1 MKRHVCAG
9 LLVVLLA
16 STALCQNTQT
26 SLNQQPPRPLN
37 LLVLGDSISW
47 GQGLKT
53 ENKSWYH
60 VKAWLEK
67 STGRPVIERIE
78 AHSGAVIERASATD
92 SLTATNPEV
101 NVGLP
106 TVNDELDSAL
116 RFYSDGS
123 KVDVVLISGCGNDV
137 GLLNLLNA
145 SGREE
150 VDRMT
155 EAKCG
160 APVERLL
167 HKVLTSFPIAKVVII
182 GYYPFFSEKTRNDF
196 VLNALVKRFLKTNPG
211 VPKMNRKEVLERL
224 TANSQAWYQASN
236 KTLAEAV
243 RKVNVGFGAGRQRLG
258 FVKIDFPPEYS
269 FAAKETRLWG
279 FDRSPFRMM
288 LVFLSFGRIMLPP
301 NDEVRSQRKASCD
314 EVFRRQPNE
323 TTEQKKERKSLS
335 LLCRYA
341 ALGHPN
347 RKGALLYAAAITDA
361 LNTNLEIEESSKSV
375 RLRQR

>member
-1 MKRHVCAG
+1 MKPHLFVA
-9 LLVVLLA
+9 LMVVLLA
-16 STALCQNTQT
+16 STAASQDAPT
-26 SLNQQPPRPLN
+26 SLAQQPRPLN

-53 ENKSWYH
+53 KNKSWYH
-60 VKAWLEK
+60 VKVWLEK
-67 STGRPVIERIE
+67 NTGRPVIERIE

-116 RFYSDGS
+116 RFYSDRS

-160 APVERLL
+160 APVEKLL
-167 HKVLTSFPIAKVVII
+167 HRILTAFPMAKVVII

-196 VLNALVKRFLKTNPG
+196 VLKALAKRFLKTNPG
-211 VPKMNRKEVLERL
+211 APKMNRKDVLERL

-243 RKVNVGFGAGRQRLG
+243 RKVNAGFGAGRQRVG

-288 LVFLSFGRIMLPP
+288 LVFLSFGRILLPP

-314 EVFRRQPNE
+314 AVFRRQPNE
-323 TTEQKKERKSLS
+323 TTEQKTERKRLF

-347 RKGALLYAAAITDA
+347 RKGALLYAAAIADA
-361 LNTNLEIEESSKSV
+361 LEANLETDESSKSV

>member
-1 MKRHVCAG
+1 MKTHLCAA
-9 LLVVLLA
+9 LVLVLIA

-26 SLNQQPPRPLN
+26 SLDQQPRPLN

-47 GQGLKT
+47 GQGLKA
-53 ENKSWYH
+53 ENKSWHH
-60 VKAWLEK
+60 VKVWLEK

-78 AHSGAVIERASATD
+78 AHSGAVIERGSTTD
-92 SLTATNPEV
+92 RMTATNPEV
-101 NVGLP
+101 NVALP
-106 TVNDELDSAL
+106 TVNDELDSAV
-116 RFYSDGS
+116 RFYPDSS
-123 KVDVVLISGCGNDV
+123 KVDVVLITGCGNDV
-137 GLLNLLNA
+137 GVQNLMNA
-145 SGREE
+145 SGSEE
-150 VDRMT
+150 IDRMT

-160 APVERLL
+160 PPVENLL
-167 HKVLTSFPIAKVVII
+167 RKVLTSFPVAQVIII

-196 VLNALVKRFLKTNPG
+196 ILRALAKRFLKTNPSA
-211 VPKMNRKEVLERL
+211 PRISRKELLERL
-224 TANSQAWYQASN
+224 TANSQAWHQASN

-243 RKVNVGFGAGRQRLG
+243 RRVNAGLG
-258 FVKIDFPPEYS
+258 TGRERAIFVRIDFPPEYS

-288 LVFLSFGRIMLPP
+288 LVLLSFGKIMLPT
-301 NDEVRSQRKASCD
+301 NDEVRSQRKASCN

-323 TTEQKKERKSLS
+323 TTEQKKERKSRH

-347 RKGALLYAAAITDA
+347 RKGALLYAAAITEA
-361 LNTNLEIEESSKSV
+361 LKTTLEIDESSKGI

>member
-1 MKRHVCAG
+1 MKRHVFAG
-9 LLVVLLA
+9 LLVVLIA
-16 STALCQNTQT
+16 ATALGQNTQA
-26 SLNQQPPRPLN
+26 SLDQQPRPFN

-60 VKAWLEK
+60 VKVWLEK
-67 STGRPVIERIE
+67 NTGRPVIERIE
-78 AHSGAVIERASATD
+78 AHSGAVIERRSATD
-92 SLTATNPEV
+92 KLTATNPEV
-101 NVGLP
+101 NVALP
-106 TVNDELDSAL
+106 TLNDELDSAL

-137 GLLNLLNA
+137 GVQNLMNA
-145 SGREE
+145 SGSEE

-155 EAKCG
+155 DAKCG
-160 APVERLL
+160 PPVERLL
-167 HKVLTSFPIAKVVII
+167 HKVLTSFPIAQVIII

-196 VLNALVKRFLKTNPG
+196 VLKGLAKRFLKTNPG
-211 VPKMNRKEVLERL
+211 APNLGRKEVLERL
-224 TANSQAWYQASN
+224 TANSNAWYQASN

-243 RKVNVGFGAGRQRLG
+243 RKVNVGLDSGRQRLK
-258 FVKIDFPPEYS
+258 FVRIDFPPEYS
-269 FAAKETRLWG
+269 FATKETRLWG

-288 LVFLSFGRIMLPP
+288 LVFLSFGRILLPP
-301 NDEVRSQRKASCD
+301 NDEVRSQRKASCN
-314 EVFRRQPNE
+314 EVFRPQPNE
-323 TTEQKKERKSLS
+323 TTEQKKERKHLS

-361 LNTNLEIEESSKSV
+361 LKGALEIEESSKGV
-375 RLRQR
+375 RPRQR

>member
-1 MKRHVCAG
+1 MKSRLSVA
-9 LLVVLLA
+9 LVVVLVA
-16 STALCQNTQT
+16 STALGQDAQT
-26 SLNQQPPRPLN
+26 PLVQQPRPLN

-47 GQGLKT
+47 GQGLKA

-67 STGRPVIERIE
+67 RTGRLVIERIE
-78 AHSGAVIERASATD
+78 AHSGAVIERGSATE

-101 NVGLP
+101 NVALP

-123 KVDVVLISGCGNDV
+123 KVDVVLITGCGNDV
-137 GLLNLLNA
+137 GVQNLMNA
-145 SGREE
+145 SGSEE
-150 VDRMT
+150 VDRLT

-160 APVERLL
+160 PSVESLL
-167 HKVLTSFPIAKVVII
+167 HRVLTSFPVAKVIII
-182 GYYPFFSEKTRNDF
+182 GYYPFFSEETRNDF
-196 VLNALVKRFLKTNPG
+196 ILKGLVKRFLKTNPG
-211 VPKMNRKEVLERL
+211 APRIGRKEVLERL
-224 TANSQAWYQASN
+224 TANSKAWYQASN
-236 KTLAEAV
+236 KTLAEVV
-243 RKVNVGFGAGRQRLG
+243 RKVNVGLGAGREHLVFAR
-258 FVKIDFPPEYS
+258 IEFPPEYS

-288 LVFLSFGRIMLPP
+288 LVLLSFGKILLPT

-314 EVFRRQPNE
+314 EVFGHQPNE
-323 TTEQKKERKSLS
+323 TTEQKKERKSRH

-361 LNTNLEIEESSKSV
+361 LKTTLEIDESSKSV
-375 RLRQR
+375 GLRQR

>member
-1 MKRHVCAG
+1 MKRNLSVA
-9 LLVVLLA
+9 LVVVLVA
-16 STALCQNTQT
+16 STALCQNAQT
-26 SLNQQPPRPLN
+26 PPDQQPSPLN

-47 GQGLKT
+47 GQGLKA

-60 VKAWLEK
+60 VKVWLEK
-67 STGRPVIERIE
+67 NTRRPIIERIE
-78 AHSGAVIERASATD
+78 AHSGAVIERGSTTD
-92 SLTATNPEV
+92 RMTATNPEV
-101 NVGLP
+101 NVALP

-116 RFYSDGS
+116 RFYSDSS

-137 GLLNLLNA
+137 GLQNLMNA
-145 SGREE
+145 SSSEE
-150 VDRMT
+150 IDRMT
-155 EAKCG
+155 AAKCG
-160 APVERLL
+160 PPVQRLL
-167 HKVLTSFPIAKVVII
+167 HKVLTSFPVAQVIII

-196 VLNALVKRFLKTNPG
+196 VLKGLSKRFLKTNPG
-211 VPKMNRKEVLERL
+211 APRISRKEVLERL
-224 TANSQAWYQASN
+224 TANSKAWYQASN

-243 RKVNVGFGAGRQRLG
+243 RKVNVGFGAGRERLL
-258 FVKIDFPPEYS
+258 FVRIDFPPEYS

-288 LVFLSFGRIMLPP
+288 LVLLSFGKILLPT

-314 EVFRRQPNE
+314 EVFGRQPNE
-323 TTEQKKERKSLS
+323 TTEQKKERKSRH

-361 LNTNLEIEESSKSV
+361 LKTTLEIDESSKTV